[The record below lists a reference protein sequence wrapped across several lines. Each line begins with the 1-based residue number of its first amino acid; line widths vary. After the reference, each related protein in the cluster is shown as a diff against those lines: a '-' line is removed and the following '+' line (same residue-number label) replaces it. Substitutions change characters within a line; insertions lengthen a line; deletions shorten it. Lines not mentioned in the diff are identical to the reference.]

1 MIKNREQHLIRKIRS
16 LCAQL
21 ESEIDAKE
29 NGQANQ
35 QDTMG
40 TINYKELLEMSAD
53 YYWTFDPNAN
63 MIQFLYIK
71 GRTSQD
77 MPVSVSYT
85 TILKAI
91 PTDQQKVISD
101 AFLHLLQGESKEE
114 VFQFQRVHGDLTY
127 EMEASCRAFMDGQIK
142 KVMGICK
149 LYNKYSR
156 SQRQTVQEEEK
167 FNVLMSLSNMF
178 IWEYDVKEDTFLA
191 NASLFHKLKIDEGTY
206 SFEEAVDLLGMPKLN
221 DLKQH
226 IMDDNLTGHAIV
238 HVKPKG
244 NPMDYIF
251 ETNYKPIKDKH
262 GRYQMIIGTMEDITE
277 KEILKT
283 NASKDPLTNSYNRR
297 TADMTL
303 HSSFEKFMNG
313 EDFYTLI
320 FFDIDNFKSIN
331 DSYGHD
337 MGDYVLRHVCE
348 VITKEIRNSDMLCR
362 WGGDEFLLI
371 CTGISKENIYAYID
385 RLRKLI
391 DNTEFAFNKE
401 KVHVTVSMG
410 AAYYYHSD
418 VTFDQAMKRADRSV
432 YKSKLAG
439 RNKVCILK

>member
-1 MIKNREQHLIRKIRS
+1 MIENREQHLIRKIRS

-251 ETNYKPIKDKH
+251 ETNYKPIKDKLC
-262 GRYQMIIGTMEDITE
+262 YKTM
-277 KEILKT
+277 L
-283 NASKDPLTNSYNRR
+283 
-297 TADMTL
+297 
-303 HSSFEKFMNG
+303 
-313 EDFYTLI
+313 
-320 FFDIDNFKSIN
+320 
-331 DSYGHD
+331 
-337 MGDYVLRHVCE
+337 
-348 VITKEIRNSDMLCR
+348 
-362 WGGDEFLLI
+362 
-371 CTGISKENIYAYID
+371 
-385 RLRKLI
+385 
-391 DNTEFAFNKE
+391 
-401 KVHVTVSMG
+401 
-410 AAYYYHSD
+410 
-418 VTFDQAMKRADRSV
+418 
-432 YKSKLAG
+432 
-439 RNKVCILK
+439 